1 MIDFNTVLNTL
12 LDQIIEQASKPP
24 LDRIEKLEEKLSEVM
39 TSDLKSDA
47 FHDAVLSVLDVGSTK
62 FSNAVGDIVNEKIGE
77 HERAYDHDDFLTEID
92 ASDVRDAVRNLT
104 FTVEVD

>member
-12 LDQIIEQASKPP
+12 LDQIIEQASKPL

-62 FSNAVGDIVNEKIGE
+62 FSNAVGDIVDEKIDDHKRE
-77 HERAYDHDDFLTEID
+77 WDHDDFITEID
-92 ASDVRDAVRNLT
+92 ASDVRDAVREME
-104 FTVEVD
+104 FEVRIL